1 MSFNVQQFQLLQN
14 ETQKYK
20 SQAAQ
25 ADMLRRRELEA
36 IKQLQQT
43 QIALEQEL
51 VEANAAHGEE
61 MRKLKHNQEASDF
74 RAPVSHKDSTL
85 TPTKGIEEQERAE
98 KKKWCNEIE
107 SLSTE
112 IEHLLQQREDRKIM
126 SLMGSD
132 QIKWLIEMKLS
143 PQAIQGNAKLMSVAD
158 NLRKELPRLIEL
170 EKRGQTGKHNLKTI
184 KTILDTLRARFL
196 AENSNYS
203 QQDLAR
209 LEEKW
214 AQHQSDQFDANTKD
228 VRPGHMHLFY
238 DAHQQES
245 DIQPQHDHAMM
256 DVDSQQEDNGMDA
269 VENADH
275 KGTTGYAC

>member
-1 MSFNVQQFQLLQN
+1 
-14 ETQKYK
+14 
-20 SQAAQ
+20 
-25 ADMLRRRELEA
+25 MLRRRELEA

-61 MRKLKHNQEASDF
+61 MRKLKHNQETHLRLEQQMEADRQQIIKITSE
-74 RAPVSHKDSTL
+74 
-85 TPTKGIEEQERAE
+85 TKGIEEQERAE